1 MSDHFAEVEWRF
13 TAHQAD
19 ATSYTRDHTVTLE
32 NGQIIGNSAAPSY
45 LGNAALANPETLLL
59 AALASCHMLTFLAVA
74 NKRGFQV
81 SHYQDK
87 AVGILGKNSE
97 GRMAITHCTLNP
109 KIEFSG
115 ELSPSSEE
123 LQKLHESSHRNCF
136 IANSLSVQVDIVS
149 KPSR

>member
-1 MSDHFAEVEWRF
+1 MTDHFAEVEWRF
-13 TAHQAD
+13 AAHVENGA
-19 ATSYTRDHTVTLE
+19 SYSRDHTVTLE
-32 NGQIIGNSAAPSY
+32 NGQIIANSSAPAF

-87 AVGILGKNSE
+87 AVGALGKNNE

-115 ELSPSSEE
+115 ELSPSPEE

-149 KPSR
+149 